1 MAEQKTTS
9 KDTFQ
14 KDEINVLLE
23 EIEQNKDVIFTR
35 FKGHH
40 TNKEKQNIWEDI
52 ATKLTA
58 TRGVQRSGKEVRKK
72 WQDFASLAKRKR
84 ALQRTAIKKT
94 GGGTNE
100 SPLLTA
106 EEEKALSILGTS
118 ASDGISGGIDI
129 HGGVGIPQPDP
140 ESGPS
145 CSGEPSVSSAI
156 SEHLPSPSPPNN
168 PRMPQPPSSVVQ
180 TAATTPQQFENVCS
194 CSRDLVQLEG
204 EKLDVLKD
212 IRQCL
217 QEANER
223 DNNFQQQL
231 IELKKAKLS
240 LAERRVA
247 LEEMSFARPSISV
260 PIILPEDTVQMR
272 VPLLNREEDEEVEE
286 EEEEEEDVEDEDGMG
301 PHGQPRN
308 AQYMA
313 GFRARQREL

>member
-1 MAEQKTTS
+1 MAEQKKTR

-23 EIEQNKDVIFTR
+23 EIEKNKDVIFTR

-129 HGGVGIPQPDP
+129 HGGVGITQPEPEPEP

-145 CSGEPSVSSAI
+145 CSEEPSVSSAI
-156 SEHLPSPSPPNN
+156 SEHLPSPSPPKN
-168 PRMPQPPSSVVQ
+168 PPRPQPPSSVVQ
-180 TAATTPQQFENVCS
+180 TAATTTQQFENVCS
-194 CSRDLVQLEG
+194 CSQDLVQLERK
-204 EKLDVLKD
+204 KLDVLKD

-231 IELKKAKLS
+231 IELKKAKLA
-240 LAERRVA
+240 LEERRLA

-260 PIILPEDTVQMR
+260 PIILPEDTGNVIYCFSNLCNVKCFLYVGMTHLTVQCILQ
-272 VPLLNREEDEEVEE
+272 VVGN
-286 EEEEEEDVEDEDGMG
+286 
-301 PHGQPRN
+301 
-308 AQYMA
+308 
-313 GFRARQREL
+313 

>member
-1 MAEQKTTS
+1 MTSANGEDFMSVYNSFNSWEKAEHGE
-9 KDTFQ
+9 FQ
-14 KDEINVLLE
+14 TQNE
-23 EIEQNKDVIFTR
+23 EIEQNKDVIFNR

-84 ALQRTAIKKT
+84 ALQRIAIKKT

-129 HGGVGIPQPDP
+129 HGGVGITQPEPEPEP

-145 CSGEPSVSSAI
+145 CSEEPSVSSAI
-156 SEHLPSPSPPNN
+156 SQHLPSPSPPNN
-168 PRMPQPPSSVVQ
+168 PPRPQPPSSVFQ

-194 CSRDLVQLEG
+194 CSQDLVQLER

-231 IELKKAKLS
+231 IELKKAKLA
-240 LAERRVA
+240 LKERRLA

-260 PIILPEDTVQMR
+260 PIILPEDTGHGE
-272 VPLLNREEDEEVEE
+272 LNS
-286 EEEEEEDVEDEDGMG
+286 
-301 PHGQPRN
+301 PN
-308 AQYMA
+308 
-313 GFRARQREL
+313 